1 MGFFLETLFG
11 GLMVGMLY
19 SLIAIGFVTSF
30 VAGWFV
36 VRSLLDYV
44 SQHGFAVFAWWR
56 IIVGAIGLIGLALL
70 G

>member
-1 MGFFLETLFG
+1 MNEANTA
-11 GLMVGMLY
+11 
-19 SLIAIGFVTSF
+19 LIAVGFATSF

-44 SQHGFAVFAWWR
+44 SQHGFALFAWWR
-56 IIVGAIGLIGLALL
+56 ILVGALGLIALALM

>member
-1 MGFFLETLFG
+1 
-11 GLMVGMLY
+11 MV
-19 SLIAIGFVTSF
+19 IGFVTSF

-44 SQHGFAVFAWWR
+44 SQHGFALFAWWR
-56 IIVGAIGLIGLALL
+56 IVVGALGLIGLALL